1 VKKVYLIIQAR
12 MGSTRLPGKVMM
24 DICGKPLLA
33 WIIERM
39 KETVLTDRI
48 IVATTKKDQDEV
60 IIDLAKRYDVDVF
73 RGDEKD
79 VLGRFYEA
87 ASFFM
92 KKDKIEEDNLVIVR
106 VCADNP
112 LVDPWEVDRI
122 IGFFLKSGYEYVFNH
137 IPAFDNGYPNGLG
150 VEVFGFKILK
160 ELWFKAKEESH
171 REHVTKYIW
180 DNPNSFSIGILKAP
194 PSIYEPSLELDVDTQ
209 KDLDWIK
216 KVYSRLIELYGNKCF
231 NAVEIIDAARFLS
244 KNFLSIDGV
253 LKY

>member
-39 KETVLTDRI
+39 EETVLTDRI

-73 RGDEKD
+73 RGDERD

-112 LVDPWEVDRI
+112 LVDPLEVDRI

-150 VEVFGFKILK
+150 AEVFSFKILK
-160 ELWFKAKEESH
+160 ELQSKAKDESH

-180 DNPNSFSIGILKAP
+180 DNPNEFPIGALKAP
-194 PSIYEPSLELDVDTQ
+194 LSIRAPFLRLDVDT
-209 KDLDWIK
+209 KEDLEWIR
-216 KVYSRLIELYGNKCF
+216 KVYSKLTELYGNKCF
-231 NAVEIIDAARFLS
+231 NTVEIISVAQSL
-244 KNFLSIDGV
+244 
-253 LKY
+253 LKQV